1 MEFSVNGT
9 TPFSSGMSMAETYS
23 HATVG
28 TLSFNGT
35 PTIEVNIG
43 SGLIASG
50 SESFALNLLQAE
62 EITGTAELE
71 QQLRLTGETGLLENV
86 GVRIH

>member
-1 MEFSVNGT
+1 MFRLFNRESLNIHGAASFNGLTFEEGSGMAFSVNGT

-35 PTIEVNIG
+35 PTIEVNI
-43 SGLIASG
+43 
-50 SESFALNLLQAE
+50 ESDAPLGVTFE
-62 EITGTAELE
+62 VSTAMSP
-71 QQLRLTGETGLLENV
+71 
-86 GVRIH
+86 